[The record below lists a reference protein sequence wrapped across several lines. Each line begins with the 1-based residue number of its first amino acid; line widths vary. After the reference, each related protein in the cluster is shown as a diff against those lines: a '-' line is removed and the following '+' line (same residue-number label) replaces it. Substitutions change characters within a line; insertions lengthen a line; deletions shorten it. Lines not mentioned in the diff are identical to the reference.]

1 MESFIYAQQ
10 RTVVGKRKIEQR
22 TAQTKHL
29 GNFESKISIFLED
42 VMLER
47 IRTFFGRV
55 MGLHEKKRTIVAVGT
70 AWACTKCRLVF
81 LTKREGDK
89 HECAE
94 IYGNGI

>member
-1 MESFIYAQQ
+1 
-10 RTVVGKRKIEQR
+10 
-22 TAQTKHL
+22 
-29 GNFESKISIFLED
+29 
-42 VMLER
+42 MLER

-55 MGLHEKKRTIVAVGT
+55 MGLHEKKRTIVEVGT

-94 IYGNGI
+94 IYGNGL

>member
-1 MESFIYAQQ
+1 
-10 RTVVGKRKIEQR
+10 
-22 TAQTKHL
+22 
-29 GNFESKISIFLED
+29 
-42 VMLER
+42 MLER

-55 MGLHEKKRTIVAVGT
+55 MGLHEKKRTVVAVGT

-94 IYGNGI
+94 IYGNSI